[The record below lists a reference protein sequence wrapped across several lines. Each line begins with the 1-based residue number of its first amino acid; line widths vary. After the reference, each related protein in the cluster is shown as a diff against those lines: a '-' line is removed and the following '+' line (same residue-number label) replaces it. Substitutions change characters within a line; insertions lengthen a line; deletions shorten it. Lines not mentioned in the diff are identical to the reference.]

1 MDSSMRSD
9 ERDHADADA
18 GAGAEDPDAERDINA
33 EILAGGDEYDDS
45 RAHEK
50 FVLSSH
56 VLDMFTYHAEH
67 LREARQKRKRELAIK
82 PIVSTNASTALAVV
96 GEDEEH
102 RPELRPHA
110 VDADGE
116 IDLAANVQMGLG
128 DQYEGDLVLRRLN
141 LLLERIDA
149 RGYQRSRQ
157 QVRFHDA
164 FIRAT
169 SRVMFRADWQ
179 SSRPAIMKKYEWN
192 KAPSEIL
199 ISTPRRFGKTFRC
212 VSHTP
217 RLRRAPP

>member
-1 MDSSMRSD
+1 MDSSMRRD
-9 ERDHADADA
+9 ELGHTDADADVDADA
-18 GAGAEDPDAERDINA
+18 GYPDAERDINA
-33 EILAGGDEYDDS
+33 EILAGGDEYDDLH
-45 RAHEK
+45 AHEK

-56 VLDMFTYHAEH
+56 ILEMFTKHAEH
-67 LREARQKRKRELAIK
+67 LRVARQKRKQELAIK
-82 PIVSTNASTALAVV
+82 PIVSTNVSTALAVV
-96 GEDEEH
+96 GENEEH
-102 RPELRPHA
+102 RPEIRLHA
-110 VDADGE
+110 MDSQGE
-116 IDLAANVQMGLG
+116 VDLAANVQMGPG

-169 SRVMFRADWQ
+169 SRVMFRSDWQ

-199 ISTPRRFGKTFRC
+199 ISTPRRFGKTF
-212 VSHTP
+212 S
-217 RLRRAPP
+217 